1 MMKRNCLLLALTALA
16 ASGCVSNAP
25 QLVGSQAV
33 TVIDANELPP
43 PTLARADGAFVLGP
57 LDKIRVR
64 VAGIE
69 ELNQDFQIDAS
80 GAITFPYAGR
90 IQAGGKTPAEL
101 AEAITD
107 GLRRGHVRNPQVSV
121 NLEET
126 VSRTITVDGEVGQPG
141 QYPVAAR
148 MTLMR
153 AVAQARGLT
162 EFARARHV
170 VVFRTVG
177 GRDMA
182 ALYDL
187 AAIRQGLYSDPQVYP
202 DDVIVVGSSQARRL
216 FRDILAGSGL
226 LIAPIVALLQRP

>member
-1 MMKRNCLLLALTALA
+1 MKRNCLLLALTLVA
-16 ASGCVSNAP
+16 ASGCASNNAP
-25 QLVGSQAV
+25 RLVGSPAV
-33 TVIDANELPP
+33 TVIDARELPP
-43 PTLARADGAFVLGP
+43 PTLARADGSFVLGP

-126 VSRTITVDGEVGQPG
+126 VSRTITVDGEVTQPG
-141 QYPVAAR
+141 IYPVAAR
-148 MTLMR
+148 VTLMR

-170 VVFRTVG
+170 VIFRTVG

-187 AAIRQGLYSDPQVYP
+187 AAIRQGLYNDPQVYP

-226 LIAPIVALLQRP
+226 LIAPIVALIQR

>member
-1 MMKRNCLLLALTALA
+1 MTRICLLLATLA
-16 ASGCVSNAP
+16 VMTSGCVSNSP
-25 QLVGSQAV
+25 PLVGSQAV
-33 TVIDANELPP
+33 TVTGAHELPP

-57 LDKIRVR
+57 LDKIKVR

-69 ELNQDFQIDAS
+69 ELNQEFQIDAS
-80 GAITFPYAGR
+80 GSITFPYAGR

-101 AEAITD
+101 AEAITE
-107 GLRRGHVRNPQVSV
+107 GLRRGHVRDPQVSV
-121 NLEET
+121 NLDET
-126 VSRTITVDGEVGQPG
+126 VSRTITVDGEVTQPG

-177 GRDMA
+177 GQDMA

-187 AAIRQGLYSDPQVYP
+187 AAIRQGLYSDPLVYP
-202 DDVIVVGSSQARRL
+202 DDVVVVGSSQARRL
-216 FRDILAGSGL
+216 FRDLLASSGL

>member
-1 MMKRNCLLLALTALA
+1 MKRNWLLLATLALA
-16 ASGCVSNAP
+16 AGGCASSNAP
-25 QLVGSQAV
+25 RLVGSPAV
-33 TVIDANELPP
+33 TVIPANELPP

-121 NLEET
+121 NLEDT
-126 VSRTITVDGEVGQPG
+126 VSRTVTVDGEVAQPG
-141 QYPVAAR
+141 TYPVAGRA
-148 MTLMR
+148 TLMR
-153 AVAQARGLT
+153 SIAQARGLT

-170 VVFRTVG
+170 VIFRTVG

-187 AAIRQGLYSDPQVYP
+187 AAIRQGLYNDPQVYP

-226 LIAPIVALLQRP
+226 LIAPIVALIQR